1 MCLRLEAEIEEAHVK
16 AKEEMMQGIQ
26 MAKEMAQKELYDQ
39 RALYEDRIRAL
50 ERELVQNTT
59 TLQEKTKHL
68 LSFHDLLFAYLAF
81 LPLMLIF
88 RGTWMLLISILVQ
101 HSSDP
106 FTLYMMLVVCW
117 QATNFRLYF
126 GCRYWK
132 SICIKMSPNWQNL
145 QIEISTYSFLIVY
158 YIASLQNQQTFFVV
172 CKPVLSNASNAEM

>member
-68 LSFHDLLFAYLAF
+68 LFPWSVIC
-81 LPLMLIF
+81 LP
-88 RGTWMLLISILVQ
+88 G
-101 HSSDP
+101 
-106 FTLYMMLVVCW
+106 
-117 QATNFRLYF
+117 
-126 GCRYWK
+126 
-132 SICIKMSPNWQNL
+132 
-145 QIEISTYSFLIVY
+145 ISTI
-158 YIASLQNQQTFFVV
+158 
-172 CKPVLSNASNAEM
+172 NANF